1 VIAAT
6 GLSGSIGRNLKGVI
20 ECDVRLEEDELD
32 MLTKLQVLRPR
43 VMIHLASPTNTSY
56 LESLNEREKTVL
68 IQGSV
73 NLLRSFRESGG
84 EYFLYVSS
92 GHVYGSHETH
102 ELSREDHELRGESS
116 YARLKART
124 EQALSAEADNLQLL
138 LGICR
143 PFSVFGNA
151 MANHYLATRVIN
163 GCRSKGFS
171 LVKNGLDE
179 RDFLSPKFVADTIMH
194 IAQKELVGTYNICSG
209 KAKTIQEKV
218 LETCPDWP
226 AGRIEK
232 SNSNVPFLVGCPD
245 KLKKA
250 LNQ

>member
-1 VIAAT
+1 MIVAT
-6 GLSGSIGRNLKGVI
+6 GLSGSIGRNLKAAI
-20 ECDVRLEEDELD
+20 ECNVRLHEDELD

-43 VMIHLASPTNTSY
+43 VIIHLASPTDTRY
-56 LESLNEREKTVL
+56 LESLKEKEVSAL

-92 GHVYGSHETH
+92 GHVYGSHETR
-102 ELSREDHELRGESS
+102 ELLREDDELRGEST

-124 EQALSAEADNLQLL
+124 EQALIAEADNLQLL

-151 MANHYLATRVIN
+151 MAEHYLATRVIN
-163 GCRSKGFS
+163 GCQSRGFS

-194 IAQKELVGTYNICSG
+194 IAQKELVGSYNICSG
-209 KAKTIQEKV
+209 NSKTIEEKV

-226 AGRIEK
+226 AGLIEK